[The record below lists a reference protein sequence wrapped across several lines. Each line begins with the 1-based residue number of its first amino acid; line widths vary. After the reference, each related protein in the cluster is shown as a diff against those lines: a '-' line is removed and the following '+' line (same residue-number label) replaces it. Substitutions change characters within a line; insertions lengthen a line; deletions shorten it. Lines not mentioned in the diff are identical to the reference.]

1 VVPFVEAMPTSA
13 TSPYGRSKLIIEDIL
28 ADLHTAE
35 PDWRIARLRYFNPVG
50 AHESG
55 TIGEDP
61 QGIPNNLM
69 PFVAQVAVGKRPFLN
84 IWGNDYPTP
93 DGTGVR
99 DYIHVMDLAE
109 GHLAALDYLKHTDG
123 LLTVNL
129 GAGRGFSVLEM
140 VAAFEKASGK
150 SIPYQVA
157 PRRLGDIAQ
166 FWADPTLA
174 KTTLNWQTS
183 RTLDQ
188 MCADAWRW
196 QQYAAGLK

>member
-1 VVPFVEAMPTSA
+1 
-13 TSPYGRSKLIIEDIL
+13 
-28 ADLHTAE
+28 
-35 PDWRIARLRYFNPVG
+35 
-50 AHESG
+50 
-55 TIGEDP
+55 
-61 QGIPNNLM
+61 
-69 PFVAQVAVGKRPFLN
+69 
-84 IWGNDYPTP
+84 
-93 DGTGVR
+93 
-99 DYIHVMDLAE
+99 
-109 GHLAALDYLKHTDG
+109 LDYLKHTDG

-174 KTTLNWQTS
+174 NTALNWQTR

-196 QQYAAGLK
+196 QQHAAGLN